1 MTTTVELDPEYRLWA
16 TEYMDPLNEVLFEMK
31 DDGGTPVEI
40 ALFLVHRAVVEMI
53 MGKVSRGQAQKILHE
68 HLHYAV
74 SAMYAYDGL
83 DVEGTA

>member
-1 MTTTVELDPEYRLWA
+1 MKMEVELDPEYRLWA

-53 MGKVSRGQAQKILHE
+53 MGQVPRGQAQKILHE
-68 HLHYAV
+68 HLHHSVA
-74 SAMYAYDGL
+74 AMYAYDGL
-83 DVEGTA
+83 NVEGTA